1 MFLVWMFAP
10 SCVRSLPSAG
20 VSRCTTVIGAVI
32 SARHVQARFL
42 RPVPL
47 WSDFNHRLTLQTGL
61 LLLLMANNVTSVM
74 AKHIW
79 AARAERWVV
88 CRNAWIRVRRRLV
101 AEALSF
107 TMVATGAVMLV
118 QHVNAL
124 YSQRTP
130 FRSASLKPLL
140 VPHDVTA
147 ETYNKV
153 IQVFSGFTCTIRS
166 NLYNFMT
173 ETYYSEFIYSNFL

>member
-61 LLLLMANNVTSVM
+61 LLLLMANSVTSVM

-79 AARAERWVV
+79 AAQAERWVV

-101 AEALSF
+101 AEASCS
-107 TMVATGAVMLV
+107 TTVATGAGMPAQRV
-118 QHVNAL
+118 QQPEH
-124 YSQRTP
+124 QRT
-130 FRSASLKPLL
+130 RLLSASRNPRQLL
-140 VPHDVTA
+140 PQLPA
-147 ETYNKV
+147 P
-153 IQVFSGFTCTIRS
+153 QRQRPSPQ
-166 NLYNFMT
+166 L
-173 ETYYSEFIYSNFL
+173 